1 MALNLSTYLANKLL
15 DHSLG
20 TSAYTMPTGVYVAL
34 YSDNP
39 TAADVGTEITGA
51 NLARWAI
58 TFDAA
63 ASQATQNASQSTSG
77 KAVGAVGTATYIGL
91 RDADTGGNLLWHG
104 QLTTPKT
111 IGNGDYFRIED
122 GDLDI
127 ALA

>member
-20 TSAYTMPTGVYVAL
+20 TASYTMPGAVYVAL
-34 YSDNP
+34 YSDDP
-39 TAADVGTEITGA
+39 TPADTGTEITGA

-63 ASQATQNASQSTSG
+63 ASQATQNASQSTSA
-77 KAVGAVGTATYIGL
+77 KASGAVGTASYIGL
-91 RDADTGGNLLWHG
+91 RDAETGGNLLWHG
-104 QLTTPKT
+104 QLTAPKT
-111 IGNGDYFRIED
+111 IGDGDYFRIED